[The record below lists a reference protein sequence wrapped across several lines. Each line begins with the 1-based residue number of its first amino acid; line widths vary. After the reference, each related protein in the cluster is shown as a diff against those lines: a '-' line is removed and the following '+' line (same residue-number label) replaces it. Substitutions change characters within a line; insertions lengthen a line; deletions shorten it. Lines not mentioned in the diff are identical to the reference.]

1 MVLRR
6 QKQTIYTG
14 LKDAGFTVY
23 GGVNSPYIWLKT
35 PNDMKSWDFFDHL
48 LEHAGVVGTPGAG
61 FGAQG
66 EGYFRLTGFGDAE
79 KTRLA
84 AQKLKEAVRVL

>member
-1 MVLRR
+1 M
-6 QKQTIYTG
+6 
-14 LKDAGFTVY
+14 
-23 GGVNSPYIWLKT
+23 
-35 PNDMKSWDFFDHL
+35 
-48 LEHAGVVGTPGAG
+48 GTPGAG

>member
-1 MVLRR
+1 MRALWVRR
-6 QKQTIYTG
+6 RG
-14 LKDAGFTVY
+14 L
-23 GGVNSPYIWLKT
+23 
-35 PNDMKSWDFFDHL
+35 
-48 LEHAGVVGTPGAG
+48 
-61 FGAQG
+61 GAQG